1 MSTPEPEGGRALRAC
16 FQHSRA
22 RLRELYQFEQSGRIQ
37 MGLLVLT
44 DDKETASTIAFEHT
58 GLRPG

>member
-1 MSTPEPEGGRALRAC
+1 
-16 FQHSRA
+16 
-22 RLRELYQFEQSGRIQ
+22 

-58 GLRPG
+58 GLRPGQVAWREFQRNA